1 MKTESVKFS
10 KFITLVHPE
19 YIYLKLT
26 PNNSIRNNTT
36 SNIAK
41 TIGSFYRDIK
51 QSIKVEQGKL
61 IKIFGRE
68 FMLGTKYSIALAPKV
83 SYYIYIEKKRIEF
96 YFIVP
101 KQYSSMLQEKLS
113 STWEGITVKP
123 VTDLATIPAFGD
135 SPTRYQLFYKKEDG
149 LSLAVDKRT
158 NDLLEAN
165 LNIVDIM
172 EEGDKVGVFYNFLPM
187 SQFSWPT
194 KYKKTI
200 AKLRSGLPVEC
211 NRASV
216 GFLLKWVFGQINGLV
231 NDASNILAGENKKA
245 KRTKE
250 YELFDQIISSLRN
263 TKIISEAT
271 LSKGKSMVLDT
282 QIAVLSESK
291 DKMRQYN
298 NAKSLAQSFD
308 TITEDNALIHK
319 RLYGKFNPLSTKISG
334 ASSFEASENECSNF
348 IALPGRE
355 LLEKYK
361 FIEKIGTLESEV
373 PDELLAGVMC
383 LGETTFKGNV
393 QKVYMSTDFDY
404 QMLSLVLIGPNRS
417 GKSKYLANIARD
429 AINAGE
435 CVIIPD
441 YIGSCQLSDEI
452 ATAIPGAKVLEIR
465 CDNWETLQG
474 LGYNEVPSS
483 KDPFIQYKNA
493 KEQTALLMTLV
504 DSINADDANFTAR
517 MGRYFESAALT
528 VFLSNGNIKDVFAA
542 LMNYKV
548 RKEFIDRI
556 PEGHKENMSEYVE
569 YLKELDNV
577 DKGKVV
583 GTRMHLI
590 TGAVDRLQKLKV
602 NAYIETMLK
611 KGSENNIDLVK
622 EMQKSQLIVIKM
634 PQRMFLTDNEKDVYV
649 TYWLTKIW
657 LALQIRE
664 EQVKDRDKMTKV
676 NLIIDELY
684 QVHNAEKFLKIK
696 LSQLPKFNLKP
707 IISCHYLNQI
717 KIIREEF
724 RSANASYMLISGC
737 DKKNY
742 DELKSELYPYTEE
755 DLLSLKRFHS
765 LNLMKCN
772 EGYAK
777 FVTLL
782 PKPITNKG
790 CEEKNAAK

>member
-1 MKTESVKFS
+1 MKTKSIKFS
-10 KFITLVHPE
+10 NFITLVHPE
-19 YIYLKLT
+19 YVYLKLT

-41 TIGSFYRDIK
+41 TIGSFYKDIK
-51 QSIKVEQGKL
+51 QMIRVEHGKL
-61 IKIFGRE
+61 VRVFGRE
-68 FMLGTKYSIALAPKV
+68 FMIGTRYSIALPPKV
-83 SYYIYIEKKRIEF
+83 SYYIYIEKRRIEF

-101 KQYSSMLQEKLS
+101 TRYSSILQEKLS
-113 STWEGITVKP
+113 STWEGITSKP
-123 VTDLATIPAFGD
+123 VKDITTIPAFGD
-135 SPTRYQLFYKKEDG
+135 SSTKYQLFYRKEDG

-158 NDLLEAN
+158 NDLLSAN

-172 EEGDKVGVFYNFLPM
+172 EDGDKVGIFYNFLPT
-187 SQFSWPT
+187 SQFSWAAN
-194 KYKKTI
+194 YKKTI
-200 AKLRSGLPVEC
+200 AKMRSDLPVDRDIV
-211 NRASV
+211 NV
-216 GFLLKWVFGQINGLV
+216 GYLLRWAFKQINDLV
-231 NDASNILAGENKKA
+231 SLASTILAGENKKA

-250 YELFDQIISSLRN
+250 YEVFDQVIASLRN
-263 TKIISEAT
+263 TKIISDAT
-271 LSKGKSMVLDT
+271 LSKGKGMVLDT
-282 QIAVLSESK
+282 QIVALSESK

-298 NAKSLAQSFD
+298 NAKSLSQSFD
-308 TITEDNALIHK
+308 VITEDNGLTHK
-319 RLYGKFNPLSTKISG
+319 RTYGKFNPLSTRISG
-334 ASSFEASENECSNF
+334 ATCFKASENECSNF

-355 LLEKYK
+355 LLEKHK
-361 FIEKIGTLESEV
+361 FIEKVGTLESEV
-373 PDELLAGVMC
+373 PNELLTGVMC
-383 LGETTFKGNV
+383 LGENTYKGNT
-393 QKVYMSTDFDY
+393 QKIYMSTDFDY
-404 QMLSLVLIGPNRS
+404 QMLSLVLIGPNRA
-417 GKSKYLANIARD
+417 GKSKFLANIARD

-452 ATAIPGAKVLEIR
+452 ASVFTKDKVLEIR
-465 CDNWETLQG
+465 CDNWDTLQG
-474 LGYNEVPSS
+474 LGYNEVPPST
-483 KDPFIQYKNA
+483 DHFIQYKNA

-528 VFLSNGNIKDVFAA
+528 VFLSNGNIKDVFAT

-548 RKEFIDRI
+548 RKEFIDSI
-556 PEGHKENMSEYVE
+556 PEEHNENMSEYVE

-577 DKGKVV
+577 DKGQVV

-622 EMQKSQLIVIKM
+622 EMQSNQLIVIKM

-664 EQVKDRDKMTKV
+664 EQLTDRREMTKV

-684 QVHNAEKFLKIK
+684 QVHNAEKFLKLK

-707 IISCHYLNQI
+707 IISCHYLNQV
-717 KIIREEF
+717 KTIREEF

-755 DLLSLKRFHS
+755 DLLSLARYHS
-765 LNLMKCN
+765 LNLIKCN

-777 FVTLL
+777 FVTHL
-782 PKPITNKG
+782 PRPITNIRG
-790 CEEKNAAK
+790 DVKNAAK